1 MLIVGERINAT
12 NKRIAQAIQE
22 KDADFICNEA
32 MAQVEAGADYVDV
45 NAAPFREKEIEYLE
59 WLFTVLQEVISKPLS
74 IDTPDQKAAAA
85 ALKWHKGKAMINSI
99 TGEKA
104 VLSAFLPLLKE
115 YKCDVV
121 ALCQDDNGIPTT
133 LPDKLKVA
141 NQIIESLVGGGIELN
156 NIYIDPLVQPI
167 STDFKSA
174 LVTLDAIEE
183 IMSRYPGVHTICGI
197 SNVSFGLPSRKQINR
212 TFTVL
217 ALQKG
222 LDAAIIDPCDR
233 ELMANI
239 TTTNMLLGK
248 DEYCS
253 NYLRAYRSG
262 KV

>member
-12 NKRIAQAIQE
+12 NKKIAQAIQE
-22 KDADFICNEA
+22 KDADFLCKEA
-32 MAQVEAGADYVDV
+32 IAQVEAGADYIDV

-59 WLFTVLQEVISKPLS
+59 WLFTILQEVISKPLS
-74 IDTPDQKAAAA
+74 IDTPDRKAAAA

-99 TGEKA
+99 TGEKE
-104 VLSAFLPLLKE
+104 VISAFLPLLKE

-133 LPDKLKVA
+133 TPDKLRVA
-141 NQIIESLVGGGIELN
+141 NQIIERLVGEGIELS

-167 STDFKSA
+167 STDSNSA
-174 LVTLDAIEE
+174 VITLDAIEE
-183 IMSRYPGVHTICGI
+183 IMSRYPGVHTICGV
-197 SNVSFGLPSRKQINR
+197 SNVSYGLPSRKQINR
-212 TFTVL
+212 SFTVL

-239 TTTNMLLGK
+239 ITTNMLLGK

-253 NYLRAYRSG
+253 NYLLAYRSG